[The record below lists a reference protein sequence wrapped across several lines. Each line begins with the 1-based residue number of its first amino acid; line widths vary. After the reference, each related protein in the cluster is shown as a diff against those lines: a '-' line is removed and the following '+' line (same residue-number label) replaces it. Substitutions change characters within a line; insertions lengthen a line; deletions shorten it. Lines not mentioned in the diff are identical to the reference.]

1 MSPAYWKL
9 AETASK
15 VELLQRIDV
24 LEEENQ
30 RLKAEVAR
38 LRKDQNREVRT
49 AREKPF
55 GNDTPSSKITFKPDA
70 EVTRIANR
78 GGATKGHEGHGRK
91 RSADAVDETVAVER
105 PQTCDRCGEQLV
117 DFKVEE
123 RTVRIAIPPHYRTLR
138 YRTRSGWC
146 ESCNRQVSQKVR
158 GGSQSKDAL
167 MVREVLQSVIESLR
181 LRCADPVAKLTEALD
196 AYAIDPGICIP
207 DLLFPLPTHK
217 AELSRRRAG
226 TRRV

>member
-24 LEEENQ
+24 LEEENK

-78 GGATKGHEGHGRK
+78 GGATKGHAGHGRK
-91 RSADAVDETVAVER
+91 RSADAVDERVAV
-105 PQTCDRCGEQLV
+105 
-117 DFKVEE
+117 
-123 RTVRIAIPPHYRTLR
+123 
-138 YRTRSGWC
+138 
-146 ESCNRQVSQKVR
+146 
-158 GGSQSKDAL
+158 
-167 MVREVLQSVIESLR
+167 
-181 LRCADPVAKLTEALD
+181 
-196 AYAIDPGICIP
+196 
-207 DLLFPLPTHK
+207 
-217 AELSRRRAG
+217 
-226 TRRV
+226 

>member
-1 MSPAYWKL
+1 MRSFVAFGKNHKLPAVSPAYWKL

-91 RSADAVDETVAVER
+91 RYADAVDETVTVER

-138 YRTRSGWC
+138 YLIQSGWC

-158 GGSQSKDAL
+158 GVLPRFSVANPLLAQNVMDRFVYGMTVGS
-167 MVREVLQSVIESLR
+167 
-181 LRCADPVAKLTEALD
+181 RCSTVHLNLKPK
-196 AYAIDPGICIP
+196 P
-207 DLLFPLPTHK
+207 
-217 AELSRRRAG
+217 
-226 TRRV
+226 

>member
-1 MSPAYWKL
+1 MQTNKSDKAFGKGNFRNAAGSLYPVARGSLALVHKPCANPNCPACKSGEKHPSWIFGY
-9 AETASK
+9 
-15 VELLQRIDV
+15 
-24 LEEENQ
+24 
-30 RLKAEVAR
+30 VAR

-138 YRTRSGWC
+138 YRTRSVNTAG
-146 ESCNRQVSQKVR
+146 
-158 GGSQSKDAL
+158 A
-167 MVREVLQSVIESLR
+167 VLTDL
-181 LRCADPVAKLTEALD
+181 
-196 AYAIDPGICIP
+196 GI
-207 DLLFPLPTHK
+207 
-217 AELSRRRAG
+217 
-226 TRRV
+226 